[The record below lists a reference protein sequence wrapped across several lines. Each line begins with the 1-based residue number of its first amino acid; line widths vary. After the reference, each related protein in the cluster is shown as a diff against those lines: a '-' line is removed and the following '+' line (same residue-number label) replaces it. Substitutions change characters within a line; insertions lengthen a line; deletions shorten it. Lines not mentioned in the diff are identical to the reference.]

1 MDVLWDPEKTKT
13 NFRKHRIRFS
23 DADFVFYDPMALV
36 IEEQLVDGEQRFV
49 SVGTDSIGRILV
61 VVYSYRNDSIQIIS
75 ARKAT
80 PRERKVYE
88 KRI

>member
-61 VVYSYRNDSIQIIS
+61 VVYSYKNDSIRIIS

>member
-1 MDVLWDPEKTKT
+1 MDVVWDTVKAET

-23 DADFVFYDPMALV
+23 DAEFVFYDPMTLA
-36 IEEQLVDGEQRFV
+36 IEDQLVDGEQRFV
-49 SVGTDSIGRILV
+49 SVGSDSIGRILI
-61 VVYSYRNDSIQIIS
+61 VVYVYRYDSIRMIS

-80 PRERKVYE
+80 PRERKAYE

>member
-1 MDVLWDPEKTKT
+1 MNVLWDPEKAKI

-23 DADFVFYDPMALV
+23 DAEFIFYDPIALE
-36 IEEQLVDGEQRFV
+36 IEEQLVDDEHRFV
-49 SVGTDSIGRILV
+49 SVGSDSIGRILI
-61 VVYSYRNDSIQIIS
+61 VVYAYREDSIRIIS

-80 PRERKVYE
+80 PRERKAYE

>member
-1 MDVLWDPEKTKT
+1 MDVLWDPEKAKT

-36 IEEQLVDGEQRFV
+36 IEEQFVDGEQRFV

-61 VVYSYRNDSIQIIS
+61 VVYSYRNDSIRIIS

-80 PRERKVYE
+80 SRERKVYE

>member
-1 MDVLWDPEKTKT
+1 MDVLWDPEKAKT

-61 VVYSYRNDSIQIIS
+61 VVYSYRNDSIRIIS

>member
-36 IEEQLVDGEQRFV
+36 IEEQLVDGEHRFV

-61 VVYSYRNDSIQIIS
+61 VVYSERNDSIRIIS

>member
-1 MDVLWDPEKTKT
+1 MNVLWDPEKAEA

-23 DADFVFYDPMALV
+23 DGELVFYDPMALE
-36 IEEQLVDGEQRFV
+36 IEEQFVDDEQRFV
-49 SVGTDSIGRILV
+49 SVGSDSIGRVLV
-61 VVYSYRNDSIQIIS
+61 VVYVYIEDSVRLIS

-80 PRERKVYE
+80 PGERKAYE

>member
-1 MDVLWDPEKTKT
+1 MDVLWDPEKAKT

-61 VVYSYRNDSIQIIS
+61 VVYSYRNDSIRIIS

-80 PRERKVYE
+80 PHERKVYE

>member
-1 MDVLWDPEKTKT
+1 MNVLWDPEKAKI

-23 DADFVFYDPMALV
+23 DAEFIFYDPMALE
-36 IEEQLVDGEQRFV
+36 IEEQLVDDEHRFV
-49 SVGTDSIGRILV
+49 SVGSDSIGRILI
-61 VVYSYRNDSIQIIS
+61 VVYAYREDSIRIIS

-80 PRERKVYE
+80 PRERKAYE

>member
-1 MDVLWDPEKTKT
+1 MDVFWDPEKAKT

-61 VVYSYRNDSIQIIS
+61 VIYSYRNDSIRIIS

>member
-1 MDVLWDPEKTKT
+1 MVVLWDPEKAKT

-61 VVYSYRNDSIQIIS
+61 VVYSYRNDSIRIIS